1 MKYLTAFS
9 LPALVALASPAMAHE
24 GAHLHPHDGGLW
36 LGVVAVLA
44 GLGLIAFK
52 VRK

>member
-1 MKYLTAFS
+1 MKYLPF
-9 LPALVALASPAMAHE
+9 LVLFASPAVAHE
-24 GAHLHPHDGGLW
+24 GAHVHPHDGGMW

-44 GLGLIAFK
+44 GAALIAAK